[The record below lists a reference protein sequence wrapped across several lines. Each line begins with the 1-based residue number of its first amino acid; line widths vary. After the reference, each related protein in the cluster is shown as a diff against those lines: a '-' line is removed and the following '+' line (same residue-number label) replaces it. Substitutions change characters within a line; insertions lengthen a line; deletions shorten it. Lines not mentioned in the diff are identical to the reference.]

1 MDKQDNGLNILK
13 TKFTKDNKYYEV
25 DYVPQCHKYTYR
37 IFLIT
42 LERETFM
49 KQFRTMKKCTA
60 TEIRNK
66 AKAKV

>member
-1 MDKQDNGLNILK
+1 MDNGLNVLK
-13 TKFTKDNKYYEV
+13 TKFTKDREYYEV
-25 DYVPQCHKYTYR
+25 DYVPQEHKYTYR

-66 AKAKV
+66 AKLKV